1 MSYDLLIRN
10 GIVIDGTGNPG
21 FEADVAVE
29 GERISG
35 IPKNLGLGQKEDGVR
50 AIVFMLEEAVWKVTG
65 LPAERVKILRD
76 AFAKTMRDPEF
87 LDEIKRRQY
96 ELDSTPG
103 EELEALAKEVIVQ
116 PGEVIERMRKLL
128 EK

>member
-1 MSYDLLIRN
+1 MSYDLVIRN
-10 GIVIDGTGNPG
+10 GLVIDGTGSPG
-21 FEADVAVE
+21 FKADVVVE

-87 LDEIKRRQY
+87 LDVIKRMV
-96 ELDSTPG
+96 L
-103 EELEALAKEVIVQ
+103 
-116 PGEVIERMRKLL
+116 
-128 EK
+128 

>member
-87 LDEIKRRQY
+87 LDVIKRMV
-96 ELDSTPG
+96 L
-103 EELEALAKEVIVQ
+103 
-116 PGEVIERMRKLL
+116 
-128 EK
+128 

>member
-87 LDEIKRRQY
+87 LDEIKRMV
-96 ELDSTPG
+96 L
-103 EELEALAKEVIVQ
+103 
-116 PGEVIERMRKLL
+116 
-128 EK
+128 